1 MVEFTEDEMKTNQKN
16 IDIKTSYTA
25 ADSIPL
31 KVLLDNDLMQQ
42 AHNNNKLIPL
52 HIQFLPTNKCN
63 MNCDFCSCSERDAT
77 LEMNFD
83 LARAIIEKCRKA
95 GTKAVT
101 ITGGGEPLMYP
112 RFTDLVGC
120 FYKSSIKIGLVSNG
134 LLLHKV
140 SKETLDRITWCRI
153 SNDDQRTFG
162 NVYRKQ
168 LSHVVTESPGVDW
181 AFSHVVSSK
190 PNVDE
195 IARIVE
201 FANEHSFTHIRLVA
215 DLFQPEEVDL
225 EQLKETIRNRGV
237 DDVRVIYQGRKA
249 FDRGGDCFIG
259 YLKPLIGPDGKVYA
273 CCGVQYALDVPS
285 RDLPDELCLGD
296 AVNIAGIIDRS
307 NIPLDGS
314 ICMKCYYMNYN
325 ILLRG
330 MLKSVDHKE
339 FV

>member
-1 MVEFTEDEMKTNQKN
+1 MKKNQKN
-16 IDIKTSYTA
+16 IDIKTSFTA

-31 KVLLDNDLMQQ
+31 KVLLDKDLMHQ
-42 AHNNNKLIPL
+42 AHYNNKLIPL

-63 MNCDFCSCSERDAT
+63 MNCRFCSCSERDAT
-77 LEMNFD
+77 LEMDFD
-83 LARAIIEKCRKA
+83 LARTIIEKCRKA

-112 RFTDLVGC
+112 RFSDLVDC
-120 FYKSSIKIGLVSNG
+120 FHTNSIKIGLVSNG

-140 SKETLDRITWCRI
+140 SKETLGRITWCRI

-162 NVYRKQ
+162 GVYREH
-168 LSHVVTESPGVDW
+168 LSGVVTGSPEVDW

-215 DLFQPEEVDL
+215 DLFQPEVVAMEA
-225 EQLKETIRNRGV
+225 LKNALMKMNV
-237 DDVRVIYQGRKA
+237 DDSKVIYQGRKS
-249 FDRGGDCFIG
+249 FDRGGDCYIG
-259 YLKPLIGPDGKVYA
+259 YLKPLIGPDAKIYA
-273 CCGVQYALDVPS
+273 CCGVQYALEVPS
-285 RDLPDELCLGD
+285 KDLPEALCLGCALD
-296 AVNIAGIIDRS
+296 LEAILEQS
-307 NIPLDGS
+307 ETPLDGTK
-314 ICMKCYYMNYN
+314 CVKCYYMNYN
-325 ILLRG
+325 TLLSG
-330 MLKSVDHKE
+330 MLKTVVHKE